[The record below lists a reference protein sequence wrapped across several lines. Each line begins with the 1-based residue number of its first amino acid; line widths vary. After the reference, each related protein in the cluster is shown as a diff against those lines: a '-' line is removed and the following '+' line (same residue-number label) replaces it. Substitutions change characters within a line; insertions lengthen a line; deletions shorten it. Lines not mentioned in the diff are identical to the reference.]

1 MSKIQSLL
9 SQLEEVLKS
18 EDLTLEE
25 RFKLSTQIKSL
36 GHSIATPRQTIQHYG
51 YMFTE
56 QLVVKIA
63 ADLDL
68 FSILSESKEPLNVTE
83 IASKTG
89 ADALLL
95 GMLPLSDQVRKLSA
109 SQIEF

>member
-9 SQLEEVLKS
+9 SQLEEALKS
-18 EDLTLEE
+18 KELTLAE
-25 RFKLSTQIKSL
+25 RFRLSTQIISF

-68 FSILSESKEPLNVTE
+68 FSILSESKDPMNITE

-95 GMLPLSDQVRKLSA
+95 GLFLCPM
-109 SQIEF
+109 